1 MDGPARKQDPKPVLT
16 QHKRGVLAAG
26 RDSHIRFCPPDA
38 RAELRKHTQSDPELS
53 ACRASRE
60 ARRATRHS
68 GPGSWVTG
76 RTWDP
81 HPGLECTSGAP
92 RSRPERGLNG
102 GGSMVLVAAG
112 RPLSG
117 LEAPSDPP
125 PPVQDHQAP
134 GRSHDPA
141 LPGPGKEW
149 EPRPSRD
156 TLGSLLP
163 HRVPWTVSTDRDV
176 RKCPAP
182 HEAAEG
188 RPSKGRVHTRGYTH
202 ACSLAHTNTYTHTLV
217 LTLAPTPD
225 GSPGS
230 LLPPAHLEARCQ
242 TSVWAEP
249 GPRSPASQP
258 SPPPPLPS
266 SQLPGACTRLSEG
279 RATSTSSEQ
288 RPAGGGALR
297 VLFWVVSTSLKNKN
311 TRERDRP

>member
-16 QHKRGVLAAG
+16 QHKRGVLTVG
-26 RDSHIRFCPPDA
+26 GDSHIRFCPPDA
-38 RAELRKHTQSDPELS
+38 HAGLRKHAQSDPELS

-92 RSRPERGLNG
+92 HSRPEQGLNG
-102 GGSMVLVAAG
+102 GGSVVLVAAG
-112 RPLSG
+112 RPPSG

-156 TLGSLLP
+156 TLGSSCRIASPGRCPPTETSGNAPLP
-163 HRVPWTVSTDRDV
+163 TRQPRAV
-176 RKCPAP
+176 
-182 HEAAEG
+182 
-188 RPSKGRVHTRGYTH
+188 PSKGRVHTRGYTH
-202 ACSLAHTNTYTHTLV
+202 ACSLAHAHTGAH
-217 LTLAPTPD
+217 TRPHTGWEPW
-225 GSPGS
+225 
-230 LLPPAHLEARCQ
+230 LPPAPN
-242 TSVWAEP
+242 TP
-249 GPRSPASQP
+249 GSQM
-258 SPPPPLPS
+258 SNI
-266 SQLPGACTRLSEG
+266 CV
-279 RATSTSSEQ
+279 
-288 RPAGGGALR
+288 GGARSQKPRLPAHP
-297 VLFWVVSTSLKNKN
+297 T
-311 TRERDRP
+311 PIPA